1 MKAKILPDMVLLACG
16 MAMWCMA
23 TFVPQCSFAFPYSK
37 LLSGLIF
44 LMGLLLSAFG
54 NRLLSVYRTTS
65 RPDWHSL
72 SDVTT
77 LVTSGVFRYTRNP
90 IYLGM
95 AIMLLGWTVF
105 LENWLSALGVVFFV
119 GFITYNQV
127 IPEENALTKRF
138 GESYI
143 RYRNRVRRW
152 L

>member
-37 LLSGLIF
+37 LLSVLIF

-72 SDVTT
+72 SDATT